1 MKQKDEEQTTD
12 MTTLPPET
20 PTVDTRVN
28 SSGGAVEIVME
39 RRDNKDRYA
48 RTMSTSSQQGPGWRA
63 NVRGDYNTET
73 IRPVATKDLLC
84 WAYQVAKGM
93 EYLDSQR
100 VMHGDLAC
108 RNVLLADN
116 NVIKIC
122 DFGLAKDIYKT
133 DTYRKKTDGPLP
145 VKWMAI
151 ESLQDRIFSTQSD
164 VWSYGIVL
172 WEMFSLGQTPYPGMA
187 VNEVFYN
194 RLKDG
199 YRMEKPTL
207 CPNSVYSIM
216 LKCWDGNPE
225 KRPSFTKLVE
235 EFETYVEE
243 GDQNQYLTLHGKF
256 EDEWHRPIS
265 SSPSTKTSLKD
276 MVKRT
281 SSNLFRSHDLR
292 NNHHSTLINNPAYTS
307 RPSGLLGSMGSNDI
321 SRQISIDSQQQP
333 LIGPADGYLSPICAN
348 PQFFK
353 NVKEDNDEYLVANSS
368 TTEPENRITDEYVD
382 RATEDGPEDTDNDG
396 YLIASSINTSGEL
409 LDRNS
414 SLERTNV
421 SPHLNRFD
429 VINEEEDEKFLDD

>member
-1 MKQKDEEQTTD
+1 MRGNVSKDKEYKDDEQTTD

-20 PTVDTRVN
+20 PNAETKVN
-28 SSGGAVEIVME
+28 SSGATVEIEME
-39 RRDNKDRYA
+39 KMDNKERYA
-48 RTMSTSSQQGPGWRA
+48 RTLSTASQQGPGWRA
-63 NVRGDYNTET
+63 NVRGDYDTET

-93 EYLDSQR
+93 EYLDNQR

-199 YRMEKPTL
+199 YRMEKPPL

-235 EFETYVEE
+235 DFDAYVEE

-265 SSPSTKTSLKD
+265 SPSERGKTSLKD

-281 SSNLFRSHDLR
+281 SSNLFKSHDLKHNR
-292 NNHHSTLINNPAYTS
+292 DHSTLMNNPAYTS
-307 RPSGLLGSMGSNDI
+307 RPSGLLGSMGSTDI

-333 LIGPADGYLSPICAN
+333 LIGPGNVVLQLSFHKCI
-348 PQFFK
+348 
-353 NVKEDNDEYLVANSS
+353 EYK
-368 TTEPENRITDEYVD
+368 R
-382 RATEDGPEDTDNDG
+382 
-396 YLIASSINTSGEL
+396 
-409 LDRNS
+409 
-414 SLERTNV
+414 
-421 SPHLNRFD
+421 RFC
-429 VINEEEDEKFLDD
+429 